1 MTIENEPLR
10 NLRIAT
16 PCNVGWEL
24 MTGDERV
31 RFCDLC
37 KLHVY
42 NFAEM
47 TSNEIRSLLI
57 AKEGHVCGR
66 IYQRTDGTIITRDC
80 PVGLKALR
88 KRVAGFATTVF
99 ATLISAFSVA
109 FSQTS
114 RQRPVLNGRSSVIK
128 LEQTPNDDQKPL
140 FKGVVKDINGAVILN
155 AEIVLVNS
163 ATKQKRT
170 AFSANEGTFVFEDI
184 VQGMYELNIKAQGF
198 KTLHRPFLFLG
209 QGEDTTAEI
218 TLAVGEPEGLR
229 YLTGFVASSVPQ
241 YDNGEPIRLVPATRK
256 HD

>member
-1 MTIENEPLR
+1 
-10 NLRIAT
+10 
-16 PCNVGWEL
+16 
-24 MTGDERV
+24 
-31 RFCDLC
+31 
-37 KLHVY
+37 
-42 NFAEM
+42 
-47 TSNEIRSLLI
+47 
-57 AKEGHVCGR
+57 
-66 IYQRTDGTIITRDC
+66 
-80 PVGLKALR
+80 LR
-88 KRVAGFATTVF
+88 KRVAGFATAVF
-99 ATLISAFSVA
+99 ATVISAFSVA

-163 ATKQKRT
+163 ATKQKHT

-184 VQGMYELNIKAQGF
+184 VQGMYELNIQAAGF
-198 KTLHRPFLFLG
+198 KTLHRSFLFLG

-241 YDNGEPIRLVPATRK
+241 YDDGEPIRLIPAPRT